1 MKLAIISVTNAGA
14 QLSEKIAQ
22 NFNNVDIFA
31 KSGRSLLEYGNEY
44 ESLSTLIAEIFDQYD
59 AFVFIMATGIVV
71 RVIAPFIQD
80 KRIDPAV
87 IVADESGNYVIS
99 LLSGHIGGANDLA
112 RFIAASINAAPVI
125 TTATDVGNKPA
136 VDVLAVKLGLK
147 FELFE
152 NVKKINAAIVNGDN
166 VEFFLDYTL
175 PESHCYVRTATELGI
190 ALYDQMILPQASNY
204 CALVLITDKELTVD
218 SLHIFLRPPTLAVGI
233 GCRRGTTKEEIVAAI
248 LTACK
253 MIGRSAN
260 SIAVIGSTVLKQD
273 EQGLLDA
280 VQALDVPIEFYDN
293 EQIAITIEK
302 NKLDVSSFV
311 NEKIGVGNVCEAAAL
326 LASQNTKILLPKTKF
341 NRVTVAIA
349 QARSLS

>member
-22 NFNNVDIFA
+22 NFNNVDIYA
-31 KSGRSLLEYGNEY
+31 KSGRNLLEYGNTY

-71 RVIAPFIQD
+71 RVIAPFVQD
-80 KRIDPAV
+80 KRTDPAV
-87 IVADESGNYVIS
+87 IVADESGKHVIS

-112 RFIAASINAAPVI
+112 RLIAESIHATPVI

-136 VDVLAVKLGLK
+136 VDVLAVKLGLR
-147 FELFE
+147 FEFFE
-152 NVKKINAAIVNGDN
+152 NVKKINAAIVNGEK
-166 VEFFLDYTL
+166 VFFFLDDTL
-175 PESHCYVRTATELGI
+175 PKYDYYMKTAVELGVT
-190 ALYDQMILPQASNY
+190 LCNQMPLSPASNDD
-204 CALVLITDKELTVD
+204 ALVFITDKDLAIN
-218 SLHIFLRPPTLAVGI
+218 SLHLFLRPPTLAVGI
-233 GCRRGTTKEEIVAAI
+233 GCRRGTTKDEIIEAV

-253 MIGRSAN
+253 RIGRSAN
-260 SIAVIGSTVLKQD
+260 SIAIIGSTVLKQD

-280 VQALDVPIEFYDN
+280 VQAFDVPIEFYDN

-326 LASQNTKILLPKTKF
+326 LASQNTRILLPKTKF
-341 NRVTVAIA
+341 NRVTVSIA
-349 QARSLS
+349 QVR